1 MYIKSLSLINFRN
14 YSRAELDFIPETN
27 IICGKNAQGK
37 TNLLEAVYLFARG
50 KSYRTRSDKELIS
63 FLEPDIKLARATLS
77 FHAQERDFTGEINI
91 IKGGKK
97 IIRMNN
103 VAVTKLSALLNRLN
117 VVMFAP
123 EDLNII
129 KSSPSMRRSFADA
142 AICQMYPPYLVALTE
157 YNRALAQKNA
167 LLKQLRGT
175 KKSSDDTLS
184 VWNMSLAESG
194 TKIMQSRRRFIE
206 KLTDSAQSIYSEMG
220 RERFSMRYAPDCTGD
235 DLFERFESAQHRE
248 IENGASLTGIQR
260 DDIEFLLDGKPTRVY
275 GSQGQQRS
283 SVLAVKLAQCEYIKS
298 EKGEYPV
305 LLLDDV
311 MSELDSD
318 RRAYLSDRILDKQ
331 VIITCTDIDEKTAKN
346 ARIFHVNGGCVD
358 VHSHRQ

>member
-1 MYIKSLSLINFRN
+1 MYITSLSLTNFRN
-14 YSRAELDFIPETN
+14 YRRAELEFIQGTN

-50 KSYRTRSDKELIS
+50 KSYRTRSDSELIS
-63 FLEPDIKLARATLS
+63 FLDPDIKAARARLS

-103 VAVTKLSALLNRLN
+103 VPVTKLSALLSRLN

-129 KSSPSMRRSFADA
+129 KSSPSTRRSFTDA

-167 LLKQLRGT
+167 LLKQLRTSGKT
-175 KKSSDDTLS
+175 SDGSLT

-194 TKIMQSRRRFIE
+194 GKVMKARSEFVE
-206 KLTDSAQSIYSEMG
+206 KLTDSAQQIYAEMG
-220 RERFSMRYAPDCTGD
+220 KEQFSMRYMPDCTDG
-235 DLFERFESAQHRE
+235 DLFGRFEQAQRRE
-248 IENGASLTGIQR
+248 IENGSSLTGIQR
-260 DDIEFLLDGKPTRVY
+260 DDIEFLLDDKPTRTY

-298 EKGEYPV
+298 ERGEYPV

-346 ARIFHVNGGCVD
+346 ARIFYVNGGTAD
-358 VHSHRQ
+358 VYSSGK